1 MVGKARPRR
10 CLLSIASA
18 TRRDSSTWTEAR
30 STGRGRVSSRFLARG
45 QLSDFLNIG
54 AVGVARTSEEVIMA
68 RQSHVKREQIDISR
82 IKLVGIHGMKIG
94 GEVVQMIFADPS
106 DAITFAQRLMPTR
119 GGDKIEIIPIVIA
132 EKIEKEF
139 RR

>member
-1 MVGKARPRR
+1 MKRLMNTYSPPKIPR
-10 CLLSIASA
+10 
-18 TRRDSSTWTEAR
+18 
-30 STGRGRVSSRFLARG
+30 
-45 QLSDFLNIG
+45 Q
-54 AVGVARTSEEVIMA
+54 
-68 RQSHVKREQIDISR
+68 HIDISR

-119 GGDKIEIIPIVIA
+119 GGDKIEIVPVIVC
-132 EKIEKEF
+132 EKIEKKEF